1 MLIKHYYSPQFCIV
15 KLTQMY
21 HPCSAYL
28 HHDLD
33 LSPAGNTTMSSS
45 APQQGTPSPLRVDPV
60 SGVYI
65 GMELEDDE
73 VKEDEISFRN
83 LNGMHNEPVVEE
95 EKVSKNSP
103 TVKNIKKKLLTIRS
117 WPTMIRKTSK

>member
-1 MLIKHYYSPQFCIV
+1 
-15 KLTQMY
+15 
-21 HPCSAYL
+21 
-28 HHDLD
+28 
-33 LSPAGNTTMSSS
+33 MSSS
-45 APQQGTPSPLRVDPV
+45 APPQGTPSPLRVDPV

-73 VKEDEISFRN
+73 GQEDEISFRN
-83 LNGMHNEPVVEE
+83 FNGMHSEPEVQT
-95 EKVSKNSP
+95 EKDSKNSP

>member
-1 MLIKHYYSPQFCIV
+1 
-15 KLTQMY
+15 MY

-33 LSPAGNTTMSSS
+33 LSPAGNTAMSSS

-60 SGVYI
+60 SGVYF

-73 VKEDEISFRN
+73 AKEDEISFRN
-83 LNGMHNEPVVEE
+83 LNGIHSEPVVEE
-95 EKVSKNSP
+95 EKDSKNSP